1 MTKQIFRDLL
11 FKKDLNNCN
20 KYLSDH
26 LPGLDLVQIINDLI
40 FVSASVSSD
49 KKIHPICVINSIKNL
64 ISDDRDNPSII
75 LLQFA
80 LEYLYDFNFRL
91 NDKIILEETIKNGIG
106 EIAFIS
112 DLEDACQINN
122 WEEAQVLAA
131 KVFLASDQSRA
142 VMDSLV
148 EIALQ
153 DVEKNA
159 LFTFHLLRAYQFQ
172 SLKED
177 NWVYTKCI
185 LDHLIGKPLPDPHQ
199 FKVMDLDK
207 FKSDMIYQ
215 LDPTLFSP
223 ILRILDGEYVRS
235 RGYERELS
243 YWINSKNNGEYKLS
257 TKIKIKNMDEISP
270 SYYINIAESI
280 IINSNLKNQI
290 ASSLVTLESLRY
302 LTNKKNNETQSFL
315 RERINKLV
323 E

>member
-1 MTKQIFRDLL
+1 
-11 FKKDLNNCN
+11 
-20 KYLSDH
+20 
-26 LPGLDLVQIINDLI
+26 
-40 FVSASVSSD
+40 
-49 KKIHPICVINSIKNL
+49 
-64 ISDDRDNPSII
+64 
-75 LLQFA
+75 
-80 LEYLYDFNFRL
+80 
-91 NDKIILEETIKNGIG
+91 
-106 EIAFIS
+106 
-112 DLEDACQINN
+112 
-122 WEEAQVLAA
+122 
-131 KVFLASDQSRA
+131 
-142 VMDSLV
+142 
-148 EIALQ
+148 
-153 DVEKNA
+153 
-159 LFTFHLLRAYQFQ
+159 
-172 SLKED
+172 
-177 NWVYTKCI
+177 
-185 LDHLIGKPLPDPHQ
+185 
-199 FKVMDLDK
+199 MDLDK

-280 IINSNLKNQI
+280 ITNSNLKNQI